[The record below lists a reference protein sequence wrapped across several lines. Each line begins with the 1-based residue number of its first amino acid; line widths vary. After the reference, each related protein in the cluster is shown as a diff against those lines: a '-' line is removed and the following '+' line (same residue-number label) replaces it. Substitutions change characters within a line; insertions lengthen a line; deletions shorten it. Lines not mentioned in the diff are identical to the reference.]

1 MNCFP
6 IDEDDRWCW
15 RAPKEWREKHVKL
28 PKLNLGDTTM
38 SWSFIKKAATK
49 EEVKALV
56 RTDPSMDGICPSSL
70 SIVAALMASIDAL
83 DDNPKFDIQVES
95 YGHIYQGIGNF
106 MVKVEHK
113 PVEPE
118 QSA

>member
-1 MNCFP
+1 
-6 IDEDDRWCW
+6 
-15 RAPKEWREKHVKL
+15 
-28 PKLNLGDTTM
+28 M

-56 RTDPSMDGICPSSL
+56 RDDPAVKEWGHVPPA
-70 SIVAALMASIDAL
+70 VVTALIASIEAL
-83 DDNPKFDIQVES
+83 DESEKFDIQVES